1 MIKDILGNELSV
13 PKLGFVCY
21 NVDKKR
27 KEGIDTMDFGDPTI
41 MQMSANLAEVAAKN
55 TASAV
60 FGKIKSFKANIDK
73 DATISGMQQLI
84 HELLDEKQELE
95 LIAKSYQE
103 ELVSQK
109 LKESDLEFVVKT
121 VIPAVKDFIKKSNAE
136 SSELENNMQN
146 IEALEPLLSLNTL
159 IVLQTLGFN
168 YKKAIGE
175 PLTNLISGLINDTS
189 KDNLN
194 KLNELIVER
203 DLEYYKIIQND
214 IAFDR
219 MQQLIN
225 K

>member
-109 LKESDLEFVVKT
+109 LKESDLEFVVRT
-121 VIPAVKDFIKKSNAE
+121 VIPAVKDFIKKTNAE

-219 MQQLIN
+219 MQQLSN